1 MMTLLALVK
10 VLFVRDSWMGSR
22 LQEFWATGI
31 LIKAT
36 EEGGAILEIMANL
49 STVPGF
55 YLYQGLFV
63 PS

>member
-1 MMTLLALVK
+1 MTLLALVK

-55 YLYQGLFV
+55 YL
-63 PS
+63 